1 MAQPSTTG
9 SSPSFV
15 ELVACQLSTFYLGEV
30 VSLCGGGADLKIPT
44 ASSGCIRGRR
54 LFLYRSV
61 NLTPLF
67 LNIFGSRQLSAGG
80 CQTTAFRLCI
90 EVCFVVVLNVLQNLK
105 RLTNVGTRS
114 SPWEEG
120 SMFNRGLV
128 LLRIVLNET
137 RNRLV
142 NFC

>member
-15 ELVACQLSTFYLGEV
+15 ELVDCQLSTFYLGEV
-30 VSLCGGGADLKIPT
+30 VSLGGGADLKIPT
-44 ASSGCIRGRR
+44 ASSGCISGRR

-90 EVCFVVVLNVLQNLK
+90 EVRFVVVLNVLQNFK
-105 RLTNVGTRS
+105 RFTNIRTRIS
-114 SPWEEG
+114 LG
-120 SMFNRGLV
+120 RGLNV
-128 LLRIVLNET
+128 QPWVGSLKDCFGLNKKPA
-137 RNRLV
+137 
-142 NFC
+142 C